1 MVKLLPEEQ
10 ARHLRRDER
19 RYTEALRALHSIAR
33 VLAEPGSFVDQVTA
47 VLEEVKTVLAVDS
60 ADLRMPDAEEAG
72 LRVVASVG
80 SAQQLPGTF
89 RAYGDSRTGRTFQQ
103 GEPII
108 AHDYEVNHRGGPDRG
123 RRTRSG
129 YEAKSV
135 AWLPVKAAG
144 RTVGVLAVDTAKRN
158 YFTAERVQ
166 LLTTIADEI
175 GVFIENAHLRET
187 ERNHVQELEVLNRAA
202 TIFAGGGTFR
212 EKAKSVLDAIVALS
226 GDWASLRV
234 PDESGKHLSLVATT
248 RPGTNDVVDVGT
260 SQAGEAMTL
269 RKPVVVNAFV
279 RDPRSPQAA
288 IDQGVR
294 SRAAIPVIVNGSPQ
308 AVLGVSSRL
317 PHYFTPER
325 VALLM
330 TIAAGIG
337 PSLERARLEEE
348 ANERERHLSKALLE
362 LQVTQQ
368 QLIQSGKLAAIG
380 ELVAGVA
387 HEINNPLGG
396 ILGHT
401 ELLLRA
407 DVQTDR
413 EGSLQAIRDATE
425 RISRIVQ
432 NLLSFARER
441 KPQKELRSLR
451 DALIPML
458 ELRRGDLRK
467 EKIEVIVE
475 VAPNLP
481 AVMVDLQQFEQVFLN
496 IINNAH
502 QAMATAHGRGRLE
515 IRGWRVNRAV
525 RFTFVDDGPGMSAN
539 TLEHAFDPFYTT
551 KEIGQGTGL
560 GLSICFGII
569 AEHGGRIWA
578 TSPKGKGTTIGVEV
592 PIP

>member
-10 ARHLRRDER
+10 ARHLRRNER

-269 RKPVVVNAFV
+269 SKPVVVNAFV

-294 SRAAIPVIVNGSPQ
+294 SRAAIPVIINGSPQ

-348 ANERERHLSKALLE
+348 ANERERQLSKALRE

-407 DVQTDR
+407 DVRTDR
-413 EGSLQAIRDATE
+413 EGSLQAIHDATE

-432 NLLSFARER
+432 DLLSFARQQE
-441 KPQKELRSLR
+441 PQKELRSLR
-451 DALIPML
+451 DALIPVL
-458 ELRRGDLRK
+458 ELRQGDLRK
-467 EKIEVIVE
+467 EKTEVIVE

-502 QAMATAHGRGRLE
+502 QAMAAAHGRGRLE
-515 IRGWRVNRAV
+515 IRGRRVNRAV

-578 TSPKGKGTTIGVEV
+578 KSPNGKGTTIGVEV